1 MIEAN
6 RGFLGK
12 KTKNTLWWL
21 CRQQNVTRIKL
32 GQGTYQLSIC
42 HAWALITLLTYPMSM
57 YTAER
62 SFSGLKRLQTPL
74 RVPRQTRDCI
84 IDLSCNSA
92 YEHKDVIYIDGIIT
106 EFACLKGTHLALCL

>member
-1 MIEAN
+1 MDPNVRPQTLVNTFDEAN
-6 RGFLGK
+6 SD
-12 KTKNTLWWL
+12 
-21 CRQQNVTRIKL
+21 
-32 GQGTYQLSIC
+32 SI
-42 HAWALITLLTYPMSM
+42 AEYMSWALITLLTYPMSM

-74 RVPRQTRDCI
+74 RGPRQTRDCI
-84 IDLSCNSA
+84 MDLSCNSA

>member
-1 MIEAN
+1 MDPNVGPQTLVKTFDEAN
-6 RGFLGK
+6 SD
-12 KTKNTLWWL
+12 
-21 CRQQNVTRIKL
+21 
-32 GQGTYQLSIC
+32 SIVEYMS
-42 HAWALITLLTYPMSM
+42 WALITLLTYPMSM

>member
-1 MIEAN
+1 MDPNVRPQTLVNTFDEAN
-6 RGFLGK
+6 SH
-12 KTKNTLWWL
+12 
-21 CRQQNVTRIKL
+21 
-32 GQGTYQLSIC
+32 SI
-42 HAWALITLLTYPMSM
+42 AEYMSWALITLLTYPMSM

-74 RVPRQTRDCI
+74 RAPRQTRDCI

>member
-32 GQGTYQLSIC
+32 GQGTYQLF
-42 HAWALITLLTYPMSM
+42 LLPGM
-57 YTAER
+57 
-62 SFSGLKRLQTPL
+62 
-74 RVPRQTRDCI
+74 
-84 IDLSCNSA
+84 
-92 YEHKDVIYIDGIIT
+92 
-106 EFACLKGTHLALCL
+106 